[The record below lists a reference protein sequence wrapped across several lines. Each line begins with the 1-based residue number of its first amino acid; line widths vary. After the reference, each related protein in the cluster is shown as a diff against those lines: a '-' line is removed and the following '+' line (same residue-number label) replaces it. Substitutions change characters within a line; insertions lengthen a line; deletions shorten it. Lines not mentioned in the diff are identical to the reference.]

1 MISGA
6 QINCTFSKSYIL
18 ETCVLGMKQQAL
30 GQNIS
35 AMQFHWSK
43 FKGRFKISF
52 AMGNQC
58 GKLDLEVAELGF

>member
-35 AMQFHWSK
+35 AMQFH
-43 FKGRFKISF
+43 
-52 AMGNQC
+52 
-58 GKLDLEVAELGF
+58 